1 MRVALNIVSLF
12 VFWVAVL
19 SSVAQQASVD
29 GPKHILHDELL
40 ENMLGSWRLNGKI
53 AGRQV
58 EHTVDTDWVLNHQ
71 FLRLH
76 EKEVATTDKLPYEAI
91 VMIGY
96 DNASERYAAH
106 WMDIFG
112 GRFSETLG
120 YGKRSDSQIEFVF
133 EYPDGPFHTIF
144 RWDAGSQHWQWLMRQ
159 KNEAGQWTDF
169 ADATLTRPKE

>member
-1 MRVALNIVSLF
+1 M
-12 VFWVAVL
+12 
-19 SSVAQQASVD
+19 D

-96 DNASERYAAH
+96 DNACERYAAH

-144 RWDAGSQHWQWLMRQ
+144 RWDVGSQHWQWLMRQ